1 MSDETPSQE
10 PDERTLAEI
19 LRDVVEKSATEPIV
33 SLPQASPAPAPVEAK
48 VIVDEVPLASQK
60 TGPKSILSSRI
71 GLLLVAALIGGLAGH
86 YASSSSTNG
95 NGLTIQSVTNSP
107 GAAILPNGESI
118 PKLVQRL
125 LPSVV
130 SIDVTGAAGEDQGT
144 GMIISST
151 GLVITNNHVISSA
164 TSGGTITVT
173 RSGTTKKL
181 PATLIGT
188 NPINDVALIRINNI
202 SGLPAVSFGNSK
214 QLNVGDAVV
223 AIGNA
228 LGLAAGTPTVTTGIV
243 SALGRTVTASSSA
256 STETLNDMIQTDA
269 AINPG
274 NSGGPLLDS
283 AGNVIGMNTAV
294 AGTLPDGS
302 SAQNIGFAIPAAN
315 IQALLK
321 QLIAGQTVINHGAY
335 MGVEIESLTP
345 ALQQQYHFSVS
356 SGAVIMSVV
365 AGTAAAN
372 AGLKQGDI
380 IVGINGT
387 KIGGGADVQQ
397 VISYR
402 HPGDL
407 VTLSIV
413 RGTKHLSIKL
423 TLGTK
428 PVN

>member
-1 MSDETPSQE
+1 MSDETPSQQ

-202 SGLPAVSFGNSK
+202 SGLPAISFGNSK

>member
-33 SLPQASPAPAPVEAK
+33 SLPKVSPAPAPVEAK

-380 IVGINGT
+380 IVGINGEN
-387 KIGGGADVQQ
+387 IGGGADVQQ
-397 VISYR
+397 VLSSY

-407 VTLSIV
+407 ITISIV
-413 RGTKHLSIKL
+413 RGTKHLSVKL
-423 TLGTK
+423 TLGAK
-428 PVN
+428 PSA